1 VGAEIM
7 LQKQK
12 RLFTRLIKDFYT
24 RKEIMDTLDMPYEE
38 TIELT
43 KDIKRTEKGFNKID
57 IVIALMGGVLYAS

>member
-1 VGAEIM
+1 M